1 MQVPVVVEELVAC
14 DAKVQEALADTL
26 EVVQEITQAGPYAF
40 HRVTVHTGTVG
51 GTTSI
56 LACAMVDRPM
66 VIVSLGE
73 MVDGVFIGEELRPG
87 FYLGGN
93 DGFDRRGAY
102 VLEHF
107 ERDLRGWRVLVC
119 LVAALHQAQDGGTAR
134 LGGGAPT
141 KLDPALSRCAFV
153 AFDCTGQ
160 SLAACTLGAFIRFH
174 VVLQLAGRL
183 QMVRLV
189 EATIQSM
196 ETPLRG
202 PLLDSSGGGNVCG
215 VQLQLPQAH
224 HQQPFQGA

>member
-1 MQVPVVVEELVAC
+1 MVVQELIAPNSQ
-14 DAKVQEALADTL
+14 VQEAFADPL

-40 HRVTVHTGTVG
+40 HRVAVYTGTVG
-51 GTTSI
+51 GTTSV

-73 MVDGVFIGEELRPG
+73 MVDVVFIGEALRPG

-93 DGFDRRGAY
+93 NGFDRRGAY

-107 ERDLRGWRVLVC
+107 EIDLRGWRVLVC
-119 LVAALHQAQDGGTAR
+119 LVAALHPAQDGGTAR

-141 KLDPALSRCAFV
+141 KLEPALSRCAFV
-153 AFDCTGQ
+153 AFDFTGQ
-160 SLAACTLGAFIRFH
+160 SLAACPLVAFIRFH

-189 EATIQSM
+189 DQWS
-196 ETPLRG
+196 RQK
-202 PLLDSSGGGNVCG
+202 SGGDSAVRSEFVIAGMIFHPSRVKR
-215 VQLQLPQAH
+215 QLLHKYLEQSFVELT
-224 HQQPFQGA
+224 